1 MKKAKHIKKL
11 NALREYSKKV
21 LALMIVLWFAG
32 ALFGMSIIV
41 YQAFAVPEYLTL
53 DSLLNYI
60 GLPMTG
66 GIVGYLVKSAV
77 ENKQKIINQPPE
89 LENEITED
97 CER

>member
-1 MKKAKHIKKL
+1 MKQKQTNKL
-11 NALREYSKKV
+11 KVWREYSKKV
-21 LALMIVLWFAG
+21 LSLMIILWFAG
-32 ALFGMSIIV
+32 AIFGMAVIV

-66 GIVGYLVKSAV
+66 GIIGYLIKSAV

-97 CER
+97 CEG

>member
-11 NALREYSKKV
+11 KTFREYSKKV

-32 ALFGMSIIV
+32 AVFGMSIIV
-41 YQAFAVPEYLTL
+41 YQAIAVPECLTL

-97 CER
+97 CEG